1 MSLRNTWPL
10 CPLRIATFAWIGV
23 STLARPVTCNDST
36 KFESTEKCNI
46 SVSTAKKG
54 ETLQA
59 IGISDYKIA
68 VFTANGDLVN
78 LIVHD
83 VLYAPDSRGA
93 AESFEGQSTQ
103 AITSSLSASFRQF
116 YQPTNLSFVLA
127 SITAVTTK
135 LQLNIQFL
143 FSLLAVFFISTPVL
157 RQRSSPTIRSS
168 ATIGKITYIVWHGV

>member
-1 MSLRNTWPL
+1 MYYFY
-10 CPLRIATFAWIGV
+10 A
-23 STLARPVTCNDST
+23 
-36 KFESTEKCNI
+36 
-46 SVSTAKKG
+46 
-54 ETLQA
+54 
-59 IGISDYKIA
+59 
-68 VFTANGDLVN
+68 
-78 LIVHD
+78 
-83 VLYAPDSRGA
+83 YAPDSRGA

-168 ATIGKITYIVWHGV
+168 ATIGKTS